1 MKTKIQVF
9 VGFLF
14 LACLFQAQAEVRL
27 PAVFAN
33 HMVIQRQAPVHVWG
47 FAAAGESV
55 QVAFRDVTRSA
66 VANRLGR
73 WEVSLP
79 AGEAGGPF
87 TMEIA
92 AANQISISDILVGD
106 VWFASG
112 QSNMEFPT
120 AKAVNAEEEL
130 QNADHPDIRLFQINK
145 ASEGFPQLDVLAR
158 SWKPANRES
167 VAEFTAVGYFFAREL
182 NAGLKI
188 PIGIIE
194 SDWGGTPAEAW
205 TSLPAL
211 TADATLLPVL
221 AAYAKMEEA
230 EGTNRLEEQAQ
241 KAQIAEALTAG
252 KPAPTFPWHPELRSW
267 TPSGLFNAMVAPVT
281 PFPIRGV
288 IWYQGES
295 NANEERAPTYNRLFE
310 TLIRDWRT
318 RWNVGDFPFLFVQIA
333 NWKPGSSSYWPTVR
347 DAQRRTLE
355 LKNTGMAVTIDIGDP
370 ADIHPKNKQ
379 DVGHRLAL
387 AARAISY
394 GEDVEYS
401 GPLYQSVVRE
411 EAALRVAF
419 THARG
424 LLAKGGP
431 PTGFEIAG
439 QDHKFVP
446 ATAQIVND
454 HVVLSNSGVTTPVY
468 ARYGWDSNPAC
479 NLYNAA
485 DLPASPFTSEP

>member
-1 MKTKIQVF
+1 M
-9 VGFLF
+9 F
-14 LACLFQAQAEVRL
+14 LACRFQVQAEVRL

-33 HMVIQRQAPVHVWG
+33 RMVIQRQVPVHVWG
-47 FAAAGESV
+47 FAASGESV
-55 QVAFRDVTRSA
+55 TVAFRDATRSA
-66 VANRLGR
+66 VPDRLGR
-73 WEVSLP
+73 WEVFLP

-92 AANQISISDILVGD
+92 AANHIHLSDILVGD

-120 AKAVNAEEEL
+120 ANAINAEKEL
-130 QNADHPDIRLFQINK
+130 QNSDHPDIRLFQVNK
-145 ASEGFPQLDVLAR
+145 ASENFPQPDVFTR

-167 VAEFTAVGYFFAREL
+167 VAGITAVGYFFAREI
-182 NAGLKI
+182 NAERKI

-211 TADATLLPVL
+211 TADVALLPVL

-230 EGTNRLEEQAQ
+230 EGTHSLEEQAQ
-241 KAQIAEALTAG
+241 KAQIAEALAAG
-252 KPAPTFPWHPELRSW
+252 KPAPTFPWHPELRAW
-267 TPSGLFNAMVAPVT
+267 QPSGLFNAMVAPLT

-295 NANEERAPTYNRLFE
+295 NAGEERAATYHRLFE

-333 NWKPGSSSYWPTVR
+333 NWKPGSSSYWPRVR
-347 DAQRRTLE
+347 DAQRRSLE
-355 LKNTGMAVTIDIGDP
+355 LTNTGMAVTIDIGDP
-370 ADIHPKNKQ
+370 DDIHPKNKQ
-379 DVGHRLAL
+379 AVGHRLAL
-387 AARAISY
+387 AARAITY

-401 GPLYQSVVRE
+401 GPLYQSVTRE
-411 EAALRVAF
+411 EASLRVAF
-419 THARG
+419 THAKG
-424 LLAKGGP
+424 LLAKGGAL
-431 PTGFEIAG
+431 TGFEIAG
-439 QDHKFVP
+439 PDHKFVS

-454 HVVLSNSGVTTPVY
+454 TVVLANSAVTTPVF
-468 ARYGWDSNPAC
+468 ARYGWDSNPPC